1 MKKLILMS
9 VVFLMSSCNLGIYTQ
24 EMRTIIP
31 KREVTKSE
39 WELFTEA
46 LIQVESEGNP
56 KAIGKKN
63 DVGVLQITPIFV
75 KEVNRI
81 VGEKKFTLDCRTDRR
96 KSLEMFD
103 ILQSHYNPD
112 KDIDKAIRLHNPKAS
127 QSYRMKI
134 MKQMKIINQKY
145 CGERKKSVFQHRR
158 FC

>member
-39 WELFTEA
+39 CELFTEA
-46 LIQVESEGNP
+46 LIQVESEG
-56 KAIGKKN
+56 
-63 DVGVLQITPIFV
+63 
-75 KEVNRI
+75 
-81 VGEKKFTLDCRTDRR
+81 
-96 KSLEMFD
+96 
-103 ILQSHYNPD
+103 
-112 KDIDKAIRLHNPKAS
+112 NPKAS